1 MLFYIKFFSLLLLL
15 MKLTYKKKGRGV
27 LNRVINNLPVEL
39 HIPGYQYC
47 GPGTKLKDRLARGDP
62 GVNPLDAAC
71 KDHDIAY
78 SQNIDNLGERH
89 AADKIL
95 VDKARNRIF
104 AQDSN
109 FSEKVAALAV
119 SNIIN
124 FKRKMGMSLCK
135 NKKIKKIKKKIK
147 KSGKGLKKKIAFRKI
162 IDSAKKLMNRK
173 KDPIDTALAGARFA
187 VNKAGGKKHIRI
199 PRIIPIPKKIGGI
212 LPLIPIFAGLSALGS
227 IASGASSVM
236 KALNTVNSAKQ
247 HVGNGT
253 YLKPFSASIGN
264 GAYLKPYKTGLGLF
278 LSKN

>member
-1 MLFYIKFFSLLLLL
+1 
-15 MKLTYKKKGRGV
+15 MKLTYEKKGRGF
-27 LNRVINNLPVEL
+27 LNKVINNLPVEL

-62 GVNPLDAAC
+62 GVNPLDVAC
-71 KDHDIAY
+71 KNHDIAY
-78 SQNIDNLGERH
+78 SQNADNLSERH

-104 AQDSN
+104 AKDSN
-109 FSEKVAALAV
+109 FSEKVAAITV

-124 FKRKMGMSLCK
+124 LKRKMGMSLCK
-135 NKKIKKIKKKIK
+135 NKKLKKIKKKMK
-147 KSGKGLKKKIAFRKI
+147 KSGKGLKKKTTFRKI

-173 KDPIDTALAGARFA
+173 KDPIDSALAGARKA
-187 VNKAGGKKHIRI
+187 IIKAGGKKHIRI
-199 PRIIPIPKKIGGI
+199 PRIIPISSKIGGI

-227 IASGASSVM
+227 IASGASSVI

-247 HVGNGT
+247 HVGNGA